1 MTEEVIKV
9 TELVLTSHA
18 LVRMYARR
26 FSEEAIWAA
35 FQHGREVH
43 GRGAVIFAIGRK
55 EVMRGRTLGVDLT
68 GYEGIHVVCS
78 REGTIMTVYRN
89 HDLRDLRPR
98 KRSRSYRYRLT
109 IEERETMRSAL
120 AYQSILDQSVA
131 ESEQEPRSDLGNW
144 FTTEIHQVGAKCRI
158 KGRVHHRTSAYRKC

>member
-1 MTEEVIKV
+1 MTEEVTKF
-9 TELVLTSHA
+9 TELALTSHA

-26 FSEEAIWAA
+26 LSEEAILAA

-55 EVMRGRTLGVDLT
+55 EVLHGRRLGVDLT

-109 IEERETMRSAL
+109 
-120 AYQSILDQSVA
+120 
-131 ESEQEPRSDLGNW
+131 SEQK
-144 FTTEIHQVGAKCRI
+144 EIMRCA
-158 KGRVHHRTSAYRKC
+158 